1 MKKII
6 ISVFS
11 LFLSISASAH
21 VCHNI
26 SNIEGFSYSKLFSN
40 AIINEKSI
48 DYYIFSSE
56 CKKKCLYKSFKNK
69 NLQHSTV
76 NNNISVFDNN
86 SVATLTIDNTN
97 NNIISGYLTC
107 SSNIKRYYISIPF
120 YINRKKITLDLQ
132 TEEKNST
139 SRTINVQNY
148 TRKDYLSLVRDLE
161 KIANTKNREIGFMVY
176 SFRYN
181 HKLHNIKISNLT
193 RNGDFMLIIE
203 KLK

>member
-21 VCHNI
+21 VCDTLSTI
-26 SNIEGFSYSKLFSN
+26 AGFSYSELFSN
-40 AIINEKSI
+40 AIVNEKSI

-56 CKKKCLYKSFKNK
+56 CKEECLYKSFKNK
-69 NLQHSTV
+69 NLLHSTV
-76 NNNISVFDNN
+76 NNNISVFNNN
-86 SVATLTIDNTN
+86 SVATLTVDNTN
-97 NNIISGYLTC
+97 NKIISGYLTC
-107 SSNIKRYYISIPF
+107 SSNIKRYYISLPF

-132 TEEKNST
+132 TEEKNSI

-148 TRKDYLSLVRDLE
+148 TRKDYLLLVRELE
-161 KIANTKNREIGFMVY
+161 KIADTKNKEIGFIVY
-176 SFRYN
+176 KFKYDRKRYN
-181 HKLHNIKISNLT
+181 IKMSNLN
-193 RNGDFMLIIE
+193 RDGDFILIIE